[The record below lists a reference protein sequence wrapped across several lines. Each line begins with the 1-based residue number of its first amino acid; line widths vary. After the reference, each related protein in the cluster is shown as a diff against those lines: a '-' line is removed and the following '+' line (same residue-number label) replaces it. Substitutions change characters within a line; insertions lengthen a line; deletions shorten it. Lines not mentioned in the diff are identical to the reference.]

1 MRALALLAALCSCGP
16 TYADALALER
26 ARSAR
31 LERALDQL
39 EAHFAECQTARQLDQ
54 AQPPACHDTCAA
66 AARPA
71 P

>member
-1 MRALALLAALCSCGP
+1 MRALLLAALCSCA
-16 TYADALALER
+16 TTSNALELER

-39 EAHFAECQTARQLDQ
+39 EAHFAECQTARQLEH
-54 AQPPACHDTCAA
+54 APPPACHDDTCAA
-66 AARPA
+66 ARPS